1 MIDISAIRIY
11 PYGLAVAGAVLIG
24 LFWARALCARRG
36 LAAQTVSVFAVFG
49 LPLSFLCA
57 RLLYCLIC
65 LDGFSRR
72 GVAYFFDFAGGG
84 YTLFGALLGGVLALA
99 LTARR
104 TRQPW
109 GRIADALC
117 APAALVIALG
127 RLAEGLVG
135 QGYGWY
141 VEDWFD
147 PMNGMSLFHPQ
158 EFDGLM
164 RFPFAV
170 QDMYGEWSWAIF
182 VLEALLALVIALLAL
197 RRGEG
202 ERSGDTALR
211 ALLELCAA
219 QILCESLRQDAVL
232 RFGFVR
238 VSQVLGALVAV
249 ALLIYGCLRMERPTP
264 ARVAG
269 PVAGTLISA
278 GVVVAMEFA
287 LEKKIVLLEA
297 LPMDV
302 CYLLTAL
309 ACLGLVKSVGA
320 ALLAPRRA
328 ETTQSMTDTKEEG
341 TR

>member
-1 MIDISAIRIY
+1 MIDSSAIRIY

-49 LPLSFLCA
+49 LPLSFLFA

-65 LDGFSRR
+65 LEGFSRR
-72 GVAYFFDFAGGG
+72 GIAYFFDFTGGG

-104 TRQPW
+104 TRQSW

-117 APAALVIALG
+117 APAALVIALA

-158 EFDGLM
+158 EFDGLL

-182 VLEALLALVIALLAL
+182 VLEALLALVIALHAL

-202 ERSGDTALR
+202 ECSGDTALR
-211 ALLELCAA
+211 ALLDLCAA

-249 ALLIYGCLRMERPTP
+249 ALLVYGCVRMEKTRPVRLLAP
-264 ARVAG
+264 IL
-269 PVAGTLISA
+269 GTLASV

-287 LEKKIVLLEA
+287 LEKKIVWLEA
-297 LPMDV
+297 WPMDV

-309 ACLGLVKSVGA
+309 ACLALVKSVGA
-320 ALLAPRRA
+320 ALRAPQQA
-328 ETTQSMTDTKEEG
+328 AKPMTGTREEG

>member
-1 MIDISAIRIY
+1 MIDSSAIGIY

-36 LAAQTVSVFAVFG
+36 LAAHTVSVFAVLC

-65 LDGFSRR
+65 LDGFSRQ
-72 GVAYFFDFAGGG
+72 GLAYFFEFTGGG

-117 APAALVIALG
+117 APAALVVALG

-147 PMNGMSLFHPQ
+147 PMNGMSLFHPE
-158 EFDGLM
+158 EFDGLL

-170 QDMYGEWSWAIF
+170 QDMYGEWSWAVF
-182 VLEALLALVIALLAL
+182 VLEALLALVIGALAL

-202 ERSGDTALR
+202 RRPGDTALR
-211 ALLELCAA
+211 ALLNLCAA

-238 VSQVLGALVAV
+238 VSQVLGAAVAV
-249 ALLIYGCLRMERPTP
+249 ALLVYGCLRMERPTP
-264 ARVAG
+264 ARVAV
-269 PVAGTLISA
+269 PVVGTLASA
-278 GVVVAMEFA
+278 GIVVAMEFA

-320 ALLAPRRA
+320 ALRAPRRA
-328 ETTQSMTDTKEEG
+328 AKPVTDTKEEG

>member
-24 LFWARALCARRG
+24 LFWARAICARRG
-36 LAAQTVSVFAVFG
+36 LAAQTVSVFAVLA

-57 RLLYCLIC
+57 RLLSCLIC
-65 LDGFSRR
+65 LDGFSRQ
-72 GVAYFFDFAGGG
+72 GLAYFFDFTGGG
-84 YTLFGALLGGVLALA
+84 YTLFGALLGGGLALA

-117 APAALVIALG
+117 APAALVVALG

-147 PMNGMSLFHPQ
+147 PMNGMSLFHPE
-158 EFDGLM
+158 EFDGLL

-170 QDMYGEWSWAIF
+170 QDMYGEWSWAVF
-182 VLEALLALVIALLAL
+182 VLEALLALVIGALSL

-202 ERSGDTALR
+202 RRPGDTALR
-211 ALLELCAA
+211 ALLNLCAA

-249 ALLIYGCLRMERPTP
+249 ALLVYGCLRMERPTP
-264 ARVAG
+264 ARVAV
-269 PVAGTLISA
+269 PVVGTLASA

-320 ALLAPRRA
+320 ALRAPRRA
-328 ETTQSMTDTKEEG
+328 AKPVTDTKEEG

>member
-36 LAAQTVSVFAVFG
+36 LAAQTVSVFAVLA

-65 LDGFSRR
+65 LDGFSRQ
-72 GVAYFFDFAGGG
+72 GLAYFFEFTGGG

-117 APAALVIALG
+117 APAALVVALG

-147 PMNGMSLFHPQ
+147 PMNGMSLFHPE
-158 EFDGLM
+158 EFDGLL

-170 QDMYGEWSWAIF
+170 QDMYGEWSWAVF
-182 VLEALLALVIALLAL
+182 VLETLLALVIGALAL

-202 ERSGDTALR
+202 RRPGDTALR
-211 ALLELCAA
+211 ALLNLCAA

-249 ALLIYGCLRMERPTP
+249 ALLVYGCLRMERPTP
-264 ARVAG
+264 ARVAV
-269 PVAGTLISA
+269 PVVGTLASA
-278 GVVVAMEFA
+278 GAVVAMEFA

-320 ALLAPRRA
+320 ALRAPLRA
-328 ETTQSMTDTKEEG
+328 AKPVTDTKEEG

>member
-24 LFWARALCARRG
+24 LFWARVFCARRG
-36 LAAQTVSVFAVFG
+36 LAAQTVSVFAVLA

-65 LDGFSRR
+65 LDGFSRQ
-72 GVAYFFDFAGGG
+72 GLAYFFEFTGGG

-147 PMNGMSLFHPQ
+147 PMNGMSLFHPE
-158 EFDGLM
+158 EFDGLL

-170 QDMYGEWSWAIF
+170 QDMYGEWSWAVF
-182 VLEALLALVIALLAL
+182 VLEALLALVIGALAL

-202 ERSGDTALR
+202 RRPGDTALR
-211 ALLELCAA
+211 ALLNLCAA

-249 ALLIYGCLRMERPTP
+249 ALLVYGCLRMERPTP
-264 ARVAG
+264 ARVAV
-269 PVAGTLISA
+269 PVVGTLASA

-320 ALLAPRRA
+320 ALRAPRRA
-328 ETTQSMTDTKEEG
+328 AKPVTDTKEEG